1 MSSAA
6 SGRRAASS
14 PARKLTIGILVA
26 GLLVAAALAIGTVWV
41 VRAGVLLAAATA
53 VASVLLAW
61 REASIERRAAA
72 RKDLDQARSQGLEL
86 SRERRSNI
94 SVVNSLESR
103 NNAIASRVDDLST
116 EIRTLRAEIATLRKL
131 KSEMSQTIAVRDVEM
146 SSLRQDLQ
154 KAHAELQHLLAD
166 EAEVYALPRRGTM
179 TEDSSPVWAAVPTAE
194 ELWSDGDHPTVVDM
208 KALAYPE
215 PAPEQRRHA

>member
-26 GLLVAAALAIGTVWV
+26 GLLVAAALAIGTVWI

-61 REASIERRAAA
+61 REARLERREAA
-72 RKDLDQARSQGLEL
+72 RRDLEQQRAQGLEL

-116 EIRTLRAEIATLRKL
+116 EIRTLRSEIATLRKL
-131 KSEMSQTIAVRDVEM
+131 KGEMAHTIAERDVELI
-146 SSLRQDLQ
+146 SVRHDLQ
-154 KAHAELQHLLAD
+154 KAQAQLQKLLAD
-166 EAEVYALPRRGTM
+166 EAEVYALPRRG
-179 TEDSSPVWAAVPTAE
+179 SSLDGAGWSAVPTAE

-208 KALAYPE
+208 TALAYPE
-215 PAPEQRRHA
+215 ADPDQRKHA

>member
-6 SGRRAASS
+6 SGRRAVSS

-26 GLLVAAALAIGTVWV
+26 GLVVAAALAIGTVWI
-41 VRAGVLLAAATA
+41 VRAGVVVAAATA
-53 VASVLLAW
+53 VAGVALAW
-61 REASIERRAAA
+61 REAVIERRAAA
-72 RKDLDQARSQGLEL
+72 RRDLEQARAQGLEL

-103 NNAIASRVDDLST
+103 NNAISSRVDDLST

-131 KSEMSQTIAVRDVEM
+131 KGEMVETIAERDGELTD
-146 SSLRQDLQ
+146 LRHDLR
-154 KAHAELQHLLAD
+154 KAQSELHGLLGE
-166 EAEVYALPRRGTM
+166 EAEVVAIPRLVA
-179 TEDSSPVWAAVPTAE
+179 SSSATGWSAVPTAE

-208 KALAYPE
+208 QALAYPE
-215 PAPEQRRHA
+215 TLEQRKHA

>member
-26 GLLVAAALAIGTVWV
+26 GLLVAAALAIGTVWA
-41 VRAGVLLAAATA
+41 VRAGVLLAAVTA
-53 VASVLLAW
+53 VAGVLLAW
-61 REASIERRAAA
+61 REARLERREAA
-72 RKDLDQARSQGLEL
+72 RRDLEQQRAQGLEL

-103 NNAIASRVDDLST
+103 NKAITSRVDDLST
-116 EIRTLRAEIATLRKL
+116 EIRTLRSEIATLRKL
-131 KSEMSQTIAVRDVEM
+131 KGEMAHAIAERDVE
-146 SSLRQDLQ
+146 LITVRHDLQ
-154 KAHAELQHLLAD
+154 KAQAQLHKLLAD
-166 EAEVYALPRRGTM
+166 EAEVYALPRRGSLVEGSDGTW
-179 TEDSSPVWAAVPTAE
+179 SAVPTAE

-208 KALAYPE
+208 KALAYPD
-215 PAPEQRRHA
+215 APDQRRHA